1 MLVCYDDN
9 SSSKHICLTVFC
21 SNPPA
26 VPVSGVYAGQSC
38 HQLKETLVSERSRAT
53 CDTRARD

>member
-1 MLVCYDDN
+1 MSVCCDDN
-9 SSSKHICLTVFC
+9 RSSRHICLTVFR

-26 VPVSGVYAGQSC
+26 LPVSGVYAGQSC
-38 HQLKETLVSERSRAT
+38 HQLGETLVSEGSRAT